1 MYAHVYCIYTKSTL
15 NMHIYVFRYLNSMRK
30 LLFYDLF
37 LNSRASEKRSMRYV
51 WVSGKTIEL
60 KKSRS
65 LASAFLLIENLKFLF
80 FVSTFKYTSEFSFL
94 F

>member
-1 MYAHVYCIYTKSTL
+1 
-15 NMHIYVFRYLNSMRK
+15 MRK

-65 LASAFLLIENLKFLF
+65 LASAFLLIENLKFLL
-80 FVSTFKYTSEFSFL
+80 SLNPL
-94 F
+94 FRFNFQVYQ